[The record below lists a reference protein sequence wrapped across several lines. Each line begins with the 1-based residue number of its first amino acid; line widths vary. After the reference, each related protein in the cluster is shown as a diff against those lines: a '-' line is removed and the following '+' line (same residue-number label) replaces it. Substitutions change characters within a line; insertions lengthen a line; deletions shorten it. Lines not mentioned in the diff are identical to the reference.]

1 MMKKNLSFTQK
12 KTWLRLIVISLI
24 ILVLAAASC
33 DLIFPK
39 SGPNINKLIEAYWGI
54 DVTSSSQIAGM
65 IMGMQAVG
73 NEEAVK
79 GLTAYAH
86 CRSELYQER
95 GDKLFGAGDTEGARA
110 QYVEALNWGT
120 TNTPHRASDK
130 AGVFFSYS
138 NTYLKDASEVS
149 DISKRLPFYRA
160 AGQNTLKAAKIEP
173 DPSIKAYYYR
183 ESAYRL
189 AAGGDKK
196 TAKQAYEQ
204 AEKLEPNNYALIEL
218 GDLLRE

>member
-1 MMKKNLSFTQK
+1 MKKLFNFAQN
-12 KTWLRLIVISLI
+12 KTWYRLILVSLLVMVIGVS
-24 ILVLAAASC
+24 AC

-39 SGPNINKLIEAYWGI
+39 SGQSLNKFIEAYWGI
-54 DVTSSSQIAGM
+54 DVTSPTQIAGM
-65 IMGMQAVG
+65 IMGMGAVG
-73 NEEAVK
+73 NTEAYN

-95 GDKLFGAGDTEGARA
+95 GDKLFGAGDTDGARA

-138 NTYLKDASEVS
+138 NTYLKDASKES
-149 DISKRLPFYRA
+149 DTSKRLPFYRA

-204 AEKLEPNNYALIEL
+204 AEKYDPNNLALIQL
-218 GDLLRE
+218 GDLLRD

>member
-1 MMKKNLSFTQK
+1 MKSKSSYAHRTIWF
-12 KTWLRLIVISLI
+12 RVMIISLI
-24 ILVLAAASC
+24 ILVLGATSC

-39 SGPNINKLIEAYWGI
+39 SGQNLNKFIESYWGI
-54 DVTSSSQIAGM
+54 DVSNPMQISLM
-65 IMGMQAVG
+65 IMGMKKVG
-73 NEEAVK
+73 NTEAYN

-95 GDKLFGAGDTEGARA
+95 GQKLLGQGDTDGARA
-110 QYVEALNWGT
+110 AYNQAFIWAQDD
-120 TNTPHRASDK
+120 TPHRASDK
-130 AGVFFSYS
+130 AGVYFSFG
-138 NTYLKDASEVS
+138 NTYLKDASKES
-149 DISKRLPFYRA
+149 DTSKRLPFYRA

-183 ESAYRL
+183 EAAYRL

-204 AEKLEPNNYALIEL
+204 AEKLEPNNYTLIQL
-218 GDLLRE
+218 GDLLRD